1 MLQPVQMWRSLSL
14 TSSMTRFGISFFF
27 VFALASVTVPS
38 GAATTSVLLLA
49 LALTVPL
56 RAQHLETAQTVVAP
70 PRSKLEREVQGAL
83 ICMCGTCGRQLVD
96 ECACGYAAEMR
107 NEVSDLVG
115 RGMTK
120 DEILSHYIAKYG
132 SQEPLA
138 VPLDEG
144 FNRLAWFFPY

>member
-1 MLQPVQMWRSLSL
+1 MW
-14 TSSMTRFGISFFF
+14 
-27 VFALASVTVPS
+27 
-38 GAATTSVLLLA
+38 
-49 LALTVPL
+49 
-56 RAQHLETAQTVVAP
+56 
-70 PRSKLEREVQGAL
+70 
-83 ICMCGTCGRQLVD
+83 QLVD

-144 FNRLAWFFPY
+144 FNRLAWFFPYLMGVVGAAVVGVSAFRWSNRKQGVTEAPIVVSDVDRETRLENELRNLD